1 MKRLWVSLALGLMW
15 LSPTASGATTALI
28 VGGTGKYATLTDEQ
42 MATALGGYFADDIR
56 VNIPYPGLPD
66 DFALSIE
73 VGTANLHEAVY
84 ATSAPMTIGGVSE
97 GAPVVIAVLRKLMT
111 DPNPPAPDELDAVA
125 LGTPSP
131 IWYSFTGARYRT
143 LPETPYN
150 VLVVKAEYDGVADW
164 PDNWLNIL
172 AVANAVM
179 GADQLHVEACFYD
192 ITQVPERYITTETNT
207 LGGVTTT
214 VLIPTPVLPLLQ
226 PLVDDGASPET
237 IAWLDKVLRPIID
250 SGYGRFWR
258 RTATADTS
266 FAAQGDTVSHDA
278 STDLA
283 NQEPEESPAQHTPDA
298 MAPQEIHASTQSRDV
313 EVVDGGSQSD
323 IAEGIPDD
331 EDTDEVAA
339 TVSEEVDDQQAPA
352 PAVVDPTEPD
362 HRGAADDDPVS
373 EADDAPSPQG
383 PASADTATDE

>member
-1 MKRLWVSLALGLMW
+1 MW
-15 LSPTASGATTALI
+15 LSPTAAGATTALI

-97 GAPVVIAVLRKLMT
+97 GAPAVIAVLRKLMT
-111 DPNPPAPDELDAVA
+111 DPNPPAPDELDAVV

-172 AVANAVM
+172 AIANAVM
-179 GADQLHVEACFYD
+179 GAEQLHVEACFYD

-226 PLVDDGASPET
+226 PMVDDGASPET

-250 SGYGRFWR
+250 SGYWRFWR
-258 RTATADTS
+258 RTATVDAAV
-266 FAAQGDTVSHDA
+266 AAQGNTVSPDA
-278 STDLA
+278 STEPAL
-283 NQEPEESPAQHTPDA
+283 QEPEKLAAQDTPDA
-298 MAPQEIHASTQSRDV
+298 IAPQASHDSSQSRHAEKADRDS
-313 EVVDGGSQSD
+313 DGGSQSD
-323 IAEGIPDD
+323 IVEAEPDGAS
-331 EDTDEVAA
+331 TDEAAVIESADVAD
-339 TVSEEVDDQQAPA
+339 EQDPA
-352 PAVVDPTEPD
+352 PAIIDPAEPGQQ
-362 HRGAADDDPVS
+362 GAADDDP
-373 EADDAPSPQG
+373 AAG
-383 PASADTATDE
+383 TDELPSREGSAPADSAADE